1 MKLDAIVGNPPYQ
14 VTGGSGGSN
23 DSSIYQYFCLLGFDL
38 KPQYASFII
47 PSRWFSAGRES
58 LIGPFRSRMQT
69 CGNIAYMKNNTN
81 ARYFFPTV
89 ELKGGVCYFR
99 YDKSYNGKCNYTYSN
114 HGETVVDEIDLNRL
128 SLIVRDPRI
137 ANIVD
142 KVYKKMCEEGVNGV
156 DTIISGDT
164 PFGIPTNPLGSSKT
178 PFPVYPIMDKDH
190 DVMVYYI
197 EKQKRK
203 IAYVAKADI
212 RKNSEDINKAKVFMP
227 KASGSGN
234 DPNVI
239 GETIIAP
246 KNSVCSQTFI
256 YSAFDNQRTAKNFDS
271 YIKTKF
277 VRILVASIKI
287 TQDCLSGVFRFVPLQ
302 DFSKPWTDEELYKKY
317 GLTDEEIQFIESMIR
332 PME

>member
-1 MKLDAIVGNPPYQ
+1 
-14 VTGGSGGSN
+14 
-23 DSSIYQYFCLLGFDL
+23 
-38 KPQYASFII
+38 
-47 PSRWFSAGRES
+47 
-58 LIGPFRSRMQT
+58 
-69 CGNIAYMKNNTN
+69 
-81 ARYFFPTV
+81 
-89 ELKGGVCYFR
+89 
-99 YDKSYNGKCNYTYSN
+99 
-114 HGETVVDEIDLNRL
+114 
-128 SLIVRDPRI
+128 
-137 ANIVD
+137 
-142 KVYKKMCEEGVNGV
+142 MCEEGVNGV